1 MSILGRDGYRAESVK
16 RKLGDDAAA
25 HSKRRAKTFFILFM
39 IAVMSCVTYLIA
51 FAGMPKILP
60 PLITSAG
67 GKAPAQVVSALDFS
81 YESKLLTDTRR
92 MQVSESAMPSYRIN
106 DSIFST
112 AEENID
118 KLESVLNDLQASY
131 KALEKNGKVSASILE
146 DYSAEIKK
154 NTSLN
159 ISPEDIQCLL
169 AKTTPSQREEIFNQS
184 KFRFKTVLAD
194 GVYPNNDTMFAD
206 YDTGSFKLEGVSPA
220 RIKIRSET
228 AAMEDLKRKIFS
240 IGSVSDEISYVFFRI
255 FNQEIRPNI
264 EFDEVKTAE
273 KKQLLRDRVRP
284 VVIKVR
290 EGEVIVDPDMPVT
303 DLTKEKYK
311 AYREEM
317 HKKYSSDNKKLSIAI
332 NDFLCSLLLISGGT
346 LFIIV
351 SKTRSNK
358 RGKTIAVFLA
368 LFIFNLLA
376 ERAVIHIGSAEMF
389 KSGNT
394 LLHIFIYGTPVM
406 LGPILMVIF
415 YSSYMGFIMAL
426 ILSSLTTLMLAQGME
441 FFIVLFISS
450 LVAIYFFD
458 GAKTRSR
465 VILGGFIY
473 GLVLAVC
480 SIIFGSLA
488 GIDAPIISLQS
499 LMALGSG
506 ILMGILATALLPLV
520 EKIFGISSNITL
532 LELTDFNNPLLSK
545 LQMEAPGTYHHSVMV
560 AQLAEYAASR
570 VRGANP
576 LKCRVGALYHDI
588 GKLIKPECFSENQSA
603 SRNPH
608 DDMTPSMS
616 ALVIKSHIKEGVELA
631 KLNKMPKPVMDA
643 IEEHHGTSIIAY
655 FYNKAQNIAA
665 SLSDPQA
672 DPMQA
677 LRDAGIDENTY
688 RHEGRKPRSVETAIL
703 LLADS
708 CEAASRS
715 LKHLT
720 QHSVE
725 ELVDKIVRQKMNDG
739 QLDDAPVT
747 LEQLDTIKR
756 SFVFTMLT
764 MLHSRVSYNN
774 EPKRN
779 FGKR

>member
-1 MSILGRDGYRAESVK
+1 MSIIGRAGYRAESVK
-16 RKLGDDAAA
+16 RKLGDDALA
-25 HSKRRAKTFFILFM
+25 HSKRRTKTFFILFM
-39 IAVMSCVTYLIA
+39 IVVMSIATYLIA
-51 FAGMPKILP
+51 FAGMPKIIP

-67 GKAPAQVVSALDFS
+67 GKAPAQVVSAIDFS
-81 YESKLLTDTRR
+81 YESKILTETRK
-92 MQVSESAMPSYRIN
+92 MQVSESAMPSYKIN
-106 DSIFST
+106 KSVFMSAD
-112 AEENID
+112 ENIQ
-118 KLESVLNDLQASY
+118 KLESMLNDLQPAYKELDRDGKASDS
-131 KALEKNGKVSASILE
+131 LLE

-154 NTSLN
+154 NSSLN
-159 ISPEDIQCLL
+159 ISPDDIATLL
-169 AKTTPSQREEIFNQS
+169 TKTTPAQREEIFNQAR
-184 KFRFKTVLAD
+184 FRFKMVLDD
-194 GVYPNNDTMFAD
+194 GVYPNNDSMFSD
-206 YDTGSFKLEGVSPA
+206 YDSGSFKLEGVSSS
-220 RIKIRSET
+220 RIKIRSES
-228 AAMEDLKRKIFS
+228 AAIEDLKRKILS
-240 IGSVSDEISYVFFRI
+240 IGSTSDNISYVFFRI

-273 KKQLLRDRVRP
+273 KKKLLRDKVQP

-290 EGEVIVDPDMPVT
+290 EGEVVVDPDMPVT

-317 HKKYSSDNKKLSIAI
+317 HSKFMSDNRNLSLAL
-332 NDFLCSLLLISGGT
+332 NDFMCSLLLICGGT

-358 RGKTIAVFLA
+358 RGKTIAVFLT
-368 LFIFNLLA
+368 LFVFNLLA
-376 ERAVIHIGSAEMF
+376 ERAVIQIGNAEMF

-394 LLHIFIYGTPVM
+394 LLYIFTYGTPVM
-406 LGPILMVIF
+406 LGPILMVLL

-426 ILSSLTTLMLAQGME
+426 ILSSLTTLMLTQGME
-441 FFIVLFISS
+441 FFILLFISS

-458 GAKTRSR
+458 GARTRSR

-480 SIIFGSLA
+480 SMIFGSLA
-488 GIDAPIISLQS
+488 GVDATIIMLQS
-499 LMALGSG
+499 MMALGSG
-506 ILMGILATALLPLV
+506 VLMGILATALLPIV

-532 LELTDFNNPLLSK
+532 LELTDFNNPLLNK
-545 LQMEAPGTYHHSVMV
+545 LQLEAPGTYHHSVMV
-560 AQLAEYAASR
+560 AQLAEYAASK

-588 GKLIKPECFSENQSA
+588 GKLIKPECFSENQS

-608 DDMTPSMS
+608 DEMSPSMS
-616 ALVIKSHIKEGVELA
+616 ALVIKSHVKEGLELA
-631 KLNKMPKPVMDA
+631 RINKMPKPVLDA
-643 IEEHHGTSIIAY
+643 IEEHHGTSIITY
-655 FYNKAQNIAA
+655 FYNKAQNMAA
-665 SLSDPQA
+665 ALNDNCA

-688 RHEGRKPRSVETAIL
+688 RHEGRKPRSIETAIL

-739 QLDDAPVT
+739 QLDDAPIT
-747 LEQLDTIKR
+747 LEQLSTIKK

-779 FGKR
+779 KR